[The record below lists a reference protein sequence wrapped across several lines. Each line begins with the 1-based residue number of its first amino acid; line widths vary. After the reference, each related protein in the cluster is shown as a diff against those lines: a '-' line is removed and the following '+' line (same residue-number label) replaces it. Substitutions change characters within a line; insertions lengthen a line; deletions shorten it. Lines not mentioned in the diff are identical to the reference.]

1 MEVLFK
7 IFLAYGWWGL
17 LGIIVCIG
25 LFFTGKFFLKRISSN
40 VSTGLEQVGK
50 TLTNEITKQNQTLV
64 ETMISQQDKL
74 LDHLLNKEEQK
85 QTNHN
90 NMLEKRIELSEE
102 ISNAIKEIGLTHNSH
117 RVFILEFHNSYQ
129 NLSGTPFAK
138 YSCTY
143 EWFEKG
149 AEPILFKCKDL
160 PFSSLS
166 HVVNDIF
173 KNKKQQVI
181 YDDMK
186 KFEECCPSL
195 MMFFK
200 DKETT
205 CIVYTA
211 MYDKNNTL
219 VGLLVLEYQNDRYK
233 TVNYDQLHI
242 QAAELTSI
250 LNLRYKYLK

>member
-17 LGIIVCIG
+17 LGITICIG
-25 LFFTGKFFLKRISSN
+25 LFFTSKFFLKRISSN

-50 TLTNEITKQNQTLV
+50 TLTKEITKQNQTLV

-74 LDHLLNKEEQK
+74 LDHLLHKEEQK

-149 AEPILFKCKDL
+149 SEPIQFKCKDL

-186 KFEECCPSL
+186 KFEEFCPSL
-195 MMFFK
+195 TMFFK
-200 DKETT
+200 NRETT
-205 CIVYTA
+205 CIIYTA

-233 TVNYDQLHI
+233 TVNYEQLHI

>member
-7 IFLAYGWWGL
+7 IFLTYGWWGV
-17 LGIIVCIG
+17 LGAAVCVG
-25 LFFTGKFFLKRISSN
+25 LFFIGKVFLKRISSN

-50 TLTNEITKQNQTLV
+50 NLTTEITKQNQTLV
-64 ETMISQQDKL
+64 ETIIAQQDKL

-85 QTNHN
+85 KTNHN

-149 AEPILFKCKDL
+149 AEPIQFKYKDL

-186 KFEECCPSL
+186 KFEEYCPSL

-219 VGLLVLEYQNDRYK
+219 VGLLVLEYQDYAFK
-233 TVNYDQLHI
+233 HVNYDQLHI

>member
-1 MEVLFK
+1 MFK
-7 IFLAYGWWGL
+7 VFLVYGWWGL
-17 LGIIVCIG
+17 LGIAVCIG
-25 LFFTGKFFLKRISSN
+25 LFFLAKFFLKKISTN

-50 TLTNEITKQNQTLV
+50 NLTNEITKQNQTLID
-64 ETMISQQDKL
+64 TMITQQDKL
-74 LDHLLNKEEQK
+74 LNHLLNKEEQK
-85 QTNHN
+85 QANHN
-90 NMLEKRIELSEE
+90 SMLEKRIELSEE

-149 AEPILFKCKDL
+149 AEPIQFKCKDL

-173 KNKKQQVI
+173 KTKKQQVI

-186 KFEECCPSL
+186 KFEEYCPSL

-200 DKETT
+200 DTETT
-205 CIVYTA
+205 CIAYTA

-219 VGLLVLEYQNDRYK
+219 VGLLVLEYQNDMYK
-233 TVNYDQLHI
+233 YVNYDQLHI